1 MKSRQKGLVL
11 VREVRKILEGM
22 GEIVEGP
29 GYGVAFFNDRM
40 NPIHKDFFGVFDL
53 MSFSPK
59 EKEFTG
65 HQVSTEHNK
74 STKIKALQEAKLP
87 GWVWCRFS
95 DEERGAGYEVYMV
108 IGEKV
113 IQHELTYGI
122 RRNRKCAADDQAVMD
137 L

>member
-1 MKSRQKGLVL
+1 MKSRQKGLIL

-22 GEIVEGP
+22 GEKVEGP

-53 MSFSPK
+53 MSFRPNCK
-59 EKEFTG
+59 KFTG

-74 STKIKALQEAKLP
+74 STKIKALQDAKLP

-95 DEERGAGYEVYMV
+95 DEDRGAGFEVYFV
-108 IGEKV
+108 DGENV
-113 IQHELTYGI
+113 TQAEMTYGI
-122 RRNRKCAADDQAVMD
+122 RRNPKCAVDDRAVMD
-137 L
+137 W